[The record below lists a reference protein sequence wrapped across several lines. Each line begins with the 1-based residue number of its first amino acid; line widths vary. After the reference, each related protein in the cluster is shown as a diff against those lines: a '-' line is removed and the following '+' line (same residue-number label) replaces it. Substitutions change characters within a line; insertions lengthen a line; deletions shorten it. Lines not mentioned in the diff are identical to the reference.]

1 MIIGMAITSAVTFG
15 IAYLFMYLYRKHH
28 WYDKVAN
35 WTAKR
40 LLWIRIR
47 TPWYRIMKT
56 GFSLK
61 VGSFE
66 LEIHPRDNRPKL
78 YIQRYGKRD

>member
-1 MIIGMAITSAVTFG
+1 MIATSAVTFG
-15 IAYLFMYLYRKHH
+15 VTYLLMYLYRKHH
-28 WYDKVAN
+28 WYDKVTN

-47 TPWYRIMKT
+47 TPWYRIMAN
-56 GFSLK
+56 GFYLK
-61 VGSFE
+61 IGSFE